1 MSELLSLDINYEKAG
16 AFEVAQKVMLEAGME
31 AVKAM
36 SDYGQL
42 TFAQEKSMT
51 FAIAKAV
58 KDMTCD
64 DECKEYEVA
73 KALDY
78 SGNYDE
84 GVEQSLDKKVHDQ
97 SLKLREAVE
106 KSLCF
111 SMVEKAF
118 MPWKAG
124 EAFSSVED
132 SEDYIAAHLLG
143 EYPLTYTPETAL
155 IGARNAMKQLL
166 EVAMA

>member
-1 MSELLSLDINYEKAG
+1 MSELLNLDMNYEKAG
-16 AFEVAQKVMLEAGME
+16 AFEVAQKAMLEAGME

-36 SDYGQL
+36 GGYGQL
-42 TFAQEKSMT
+42 TFAQEKAMT

-58 KDMTCD
+58 KDMACD

-78 SGNYDE
+78 SGNYDD
-84 GVEQSLDKKVHDQ
+84 GVEQSLDKEVNDQ
-97 SLKLREAVE
+97 TLKLREAVE
-106 KSLCF
+106 KSLVS
-111 SMVEKAF
+111 SMAEKSF

-124 EAFSSVED
+124 EAVSCVED

-143 EYPLTYTPETAL
+143 EYPLAYNAETAL
-155 IGARNAMKQLL
+155 IGARSAMKQFL
-166 EVAMA
+166 EMMV